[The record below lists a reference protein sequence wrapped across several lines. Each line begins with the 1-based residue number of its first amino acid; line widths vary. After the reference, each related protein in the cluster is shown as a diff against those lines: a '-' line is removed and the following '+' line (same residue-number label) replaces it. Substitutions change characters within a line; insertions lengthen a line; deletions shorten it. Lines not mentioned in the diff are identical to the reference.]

1 MTKLM
6 NDYLEQMFNEDE
18 IIIDNGLHFDE
29 DDYDYLS
36 IGLMEV

>member
-18 IIIDNGLHFDE
+18 IIIDNWASFDE
-29 DDYDYLS
+29 DDYDYLG

>member
-18 IIIDNGLHFDE
+18 ILNEGFTFDE
-29 DDYDYLS
+29 SDYDYLS
-36 IGLMEV
+36 VGLMEV